1 MRGKDPLLFTD
12 LDKVRITPAYAGK
25 SLALRHPFLT
35 EWDHPRVCG
44 EKTKIKRPFTVN
56 AGSPPRMRGKVLA
69 ARLYDLVN
77 GITPAYAGKSDCL
90 FQHGALFQDHPRVC
104 GEKYHSTVPGAGHLG
119 SPPRMRGKGEV
130 SSRHAQQHGITPA
143 YAGKSIKKTKAFIE
157 YGDHPRVCG
166 EKYTTFRNQ
175 LKTAGSPPRMRGK
188 VAEIFLGNSG
198 GGITPAYAGK
208 RRERMVH
215 DGHGGDHPRVC
226 GEKSFKT
233 SISCGYRGSPPRM
246 RGKVMRVCMATGLRG
261 ITPAYAGKSTGRGRT
276 ALFAG
281 DHPRVCGEKSQ
292 STSASR
298 RALGSPPRMR
308 GKAHK
313 RKCRW
318 G

>member
-1 MRGKDPLLFTD
+1 MRGKGMPPNSSR
-12 LDKVRITPAYAGK
+12 KEVRITPAYAGK

-143 YAGKSIKKTKAFIE
+143 YAGKSAIA
-157 YGDHPRVCG
+157 
-166 EKYTTFRNQ
+166 
-175 LKTAGSPPRMRGK
+175 AMGSG
-188 VAEIFLGNSG
+188 A
-198 GGITPAYAGK
+198 
-208 RRERMVH
+208 
-215 DGHGGDHPRVC
+215 
-226 GEKSFKT
+226 
-233 SISCGYRGSPPRM
+233 
-246 RGKVMRVCMATGLRG
+246 
-261 ITPAYAGKSTGRGRT
+261 
-276 ALFAG
+276 AG
-281 DHPRVCGEKSQ
+281 DHPRVCGEKSPEGGGLNLI
-292 STSASR
+292 
-298 RALGSPPRMR
+298 LGSPPRMR
-308 GKAHK
+308 GKG
-313 RKCRW
+313 CC
-318 G
+318 GSSGT